1 MAVSLHLCVLT
12 DGRMHARTSPHA
24 FCDDLKLVFM
34 HVRTWNTHKL
44 AIQLSPLSGLFVGAG
59 QNAQYSNP

>member
-1 MAVSLHLCVLT
+1 MLT
-12 DGRMHARTSPHA
+12 DGSMHVKTSLHA
-24 FCDDLKLVFM
+24 FRDDLKLVFM